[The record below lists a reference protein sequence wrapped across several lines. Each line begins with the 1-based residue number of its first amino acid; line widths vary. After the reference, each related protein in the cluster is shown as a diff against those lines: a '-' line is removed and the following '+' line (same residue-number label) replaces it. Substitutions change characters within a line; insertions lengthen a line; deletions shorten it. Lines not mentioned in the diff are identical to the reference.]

1 MMYSQTKKQ
10 SGLTEEQV
18 KKTFFK
24 GLKSIGPRQR
34 VLLIPPDITRIH
46 GFAGMLTV
54 WAVEFYGEK
63 VKAIL
68 PALGTHLPMTDSE
81 LDEMFPGV
89 NHDLFVPHDWRNDIV
104 DLGEVPAS
112 YIERVSEGR
121 LSYPWKAQVNR
132 LLVSGGFDLILSLG
146 QVVPHEVVGM
156 ANYTK
161 NIYVGT
167 GGVEGINKSHYLG
180 AVYGMERIMGRTDT
194 PVRAVID
201 YAHETF
207 ARDLPIVFA
216 LTVVFRNTQGAM
228 QMAGLF
234 VGDDRSCFE
243 QASQLSL
250 EKNFT
255 MVDTPLDKVVV
266 YLDPA
271 EFRSTW
277 LGNKAIYRTRMAIA
291 DGGEL
296 IILAP
301 GVHTFGEDR
310 EIDRLIRAYG
320 YRGSDTILRAVGRE
334 DELKKNLSAAAHLI
348 HGSSEGRFS
357 IRYCPGGLSEQE
369 VTSVGYLYG
378 DLDEYAALCM
388 NEGLEDGYHI
398 DREGNPFYYISN
410 PAIGLWAHEERF
422 KS

>member
-1 MMYSQTKKQ
+1 
-10 SGLTEEQV
+10 
-18 KKTFFK
+18 
-24 GLKSIGPRQR
+24 
-34 VLLIPPDITRIH
+34 
-46 GFAGMLTV
+46 
-54 WAVEFYGEK
+54 
-63 VKAIL
+63 
-68 PALGTHLPMTDSE
+68 
-81 LDEMFPGV
+81 
-89 NHDLFVPHDWRNDIV
+89 
-104 DLGEVPAS
+104 
-112 YIERVSEGR
+112 
-121 LSYPWKAQVNR
+121 
-132 LLVSGGFDLILSLG
+132 
-146 QVVPHEVVGM
+146 M

-201 YAHETF
+201 YAHDTF
-207 ARDLPIVFA
+207 AKDLPIVFA
-216 LTVVFRNTQGAM
+216 LTVVFRNTLGAM
-228 QMAGLF
+228 QVAGLF

-250 EKNFT
+250 AKNFT
-255 MVDTPLDKVVV
+255 MVDKPLEKVVV

-301 GVHTFGEDR
+301 GVHTFGEDG

-320 YRGSDTILRAVGRE
+320 YTGSDTILRAVGRE

-357 IRYCPGGLSEQE
+357 IRYCTGGLTEQE
-369 VTSVGYLYG
+369 VTSAGYHYG
-378 DLDEYAALCM
+378 DLEEYRAMYM
-388 NEGLEDGYHI
+388 NKDLEDGYHL
-398 DREGNPFYYISN
+398 DRDGNPFYYISN